1 MEDILIGFKMHCRGW
16 RSIYFMPHQSAFKG
30 SAPINLYDQLNQV
43 LQWAL
48 RYVEIWLSQHC
59 LIWYGY
65 KSRHLKCLQRLTY
78 INNAIYP
85 FTALTLV
92 AYCTLLAICLLSGK
106 FIILTICY
114 NNFFSSLPLWI
125 LFWNFH
131 FYWFNI
137 PCGIM
142 CKGFNYTTMNCWAR
156 HCWPKSC
163 QQLLS
168 FKWFCFVC
176 R

>member
-65 KSRHLKCLQRLTY
+65 KSRHLKCLQTLTY

-106 FIILTICY
+106 FIILTIYY
-114 NNFFSSLPLWI
+114 NNFFSSLPL
-125 LFWNFH
+125 
-131 FYWFNI
+131 
-137 PCGIM
+137 
-142 CKGFNYTTMNCWAR
+142 
-156 HCWPKSC
+156 
-163 QQLLS
+163 
-168 FKWFCFVC
+168 
-176 R
+176 